1 MIDDKNS
8 PSVKRIVA
16 IKKDK
21 KKKKQME
28 EKKKD
33 GVCIIA

>member
-21 KKKKQME
+21 KKKQME